1 MALESEVQAA
11 VVMLPYDLS
20 PVQLTLMGVV
30 ISLLAAKLVQWISL
44 KVVAR
49 LIHETETDLDN
60 IVFSELYTPVYVSVA
75 VIGLYLS
82 MVPLGLGSQWMYY
95 LRAVAFSVTIT
106 VWALAVLRMGRRFF
120 EKAEGSSRFDHEFMP
135 VFENLWTIIVLVG
148 AVFSYLTVWNID
160 ITPLLASAGIAGV
173 AVGFAARDTVANFFG
188 GIALYFDDTYKLG
201 DYVVLDDGDA
211 GTVIDIGVRSTV
223 LRTRNDVLLTV
234 PNSVLNSAKIT
245 NESAPETWKRVK
257 VPVGVAYGTDID
269 QLEEILLEIAEG
281 TEDVLADPA
290 PQARFRG
297 FGESSLDYELW
308 VWVPEPLKDRKVT
321 HRLNRQIYEQ
331 LNAADIEIP
340 FPQRVLHMQESG
352 VRERPQD
359 ARGESA
365 EGGLSAG
372 EDMDEADR
380 SSEADS

>member
-20 PVQLTLMGVV
+20 PVQLTLMGAV
-30 ISLLAAKLVQWISL
+30 IALLAAKLVQWVLLS
-44 KVVAR
+44 VVQR
-49 LIHETETDLDN
+49 FIHETETDIDN
-60 IVFSELYTPVYVSVA
+60 IVFSEVAAPVYVSVA
-75 VIGLYLS
+75 LIGLYLS
-82 MVPLGLGSQWMYY
+82 TVPLGLGSRWMYY
-95 LRAVAFSVTIT
+95 LRAIAYSVTLT

-120 EKAEGSSRFDHEFMP
+120 EKAQGSSRFDHEFMP

-148 AVFSYLTVWNID
+148 AVFGYLAIWNID

-173 AVGFAARDTVANFFG
+173 AVGFAAKDTVANFFG

-201 DYVVLDDGDA
+201 DYVVLDSGDA

-223 LRTRNDVLLTV
+223 LKTRDDVLLTV
-234 PNSVLNSAKIT
+234 PNSVLNSAKVT

-257 VPVGVAYGTDID
+257 VPIGVAYGTDID
-269 QLEEILLEIAEG
+269 QLEDILLEIAEG
-281 TEDVLADPA
+281 TEDVIDDPA
-290 PQARFRG
+290 PQVRFRG

-321 HRLNRQIYEQ
+321 HRLNRRIYHR
-331 LNAADIEIP
+331 LNEADIEIP
-340 FPQRVLHMQESG
+340 FPQRVVHMQQSG

-359 ARGESA
+359 VRDEPA
-365 EGGLSAG
+365 EDELSAG
-372 EDMDEADR
+372 EEPSDGGAEG
-380 SSEADS
+380 S